1 MEIELRQRGR
11 AAIDFIGGIGLAF
24 PPITAAVDQRIQAAG
39 LDRDDAL
46 AEDLDERAAQFE
58 QVLGPLRAF
67 RVANLLRD
75 FYADEHGRACTLAYE
90 ELAEDLDP
98 KLQALDDGPTTLV
111 LDPALALPDYWRRV
125 DFHRTRG
132 GWEGHPEM
140 GLIHGELIHKQLVNR
155 AYCGDIFGQ
164 RRRVLDEL
172 PHERYGR
179 ILELGTSTAHFTVAL
194 QDKFPDAELWGC
206 DISATLLKHARRVGN
221 LGGYRWRLFQA
232 RAEATGQ
239 PDASFDLVTSYI
251 LLHELPAEV
260 VRAVFRE
267 AFRILRPGGD
277 LLMSDVTPY
286 RALDRLGQWRADY
299 DATHGGEPHW
309 RESASLDLA
318 EVAREAGFVDA
329 RSYGL
334 EGARYPWITV
344 ARKPE

>member
-1 MEIELRQRGR
+1 MDIQLKQRGR
-11 AAIDFIGGIGLAF
+11 AAIDFIGGLGLAF
-24 PPITAAVDQRIQAAG
+24 PPISAAVDQRIRETG
-39 LDRDDAL
+39 LDRDEGL
-46 AEDLDERAAQFE
+46 AEDLDERDAQFGRA
-58 QVLGPLRAF
+58 LGPLRAF

-75 FYADEHGRACTLAYE
+75 FYADEHGRACTLAYD

-98 KLQALDDGPTTLV
+98 RLQGLDHGPTELV
-111 LDPALALPDYWRRV
+111 LDPEMPLPDYWRKV

-155 AYCGDIFGQ
+155 AYGGDIFGQ
-164 RRRVLDEL
+164 RRQVLGEL
-172 PHERYGR
+172 PRTDYGR

-194 QDKFPDAELWGC
+194 QDSFPDAELWGC
-206 DISATLLKHARRVGN
+206 DISPTLLKHARRVGN
-221 LGGYRWRLFQA
+221 LGGHHWHLFQA

-239 PDASFDLVTSYI
+239 ADASFDLVASYI

-267 AFRILRPGGD
+267 AFRVLRPGGD

-299 DATHGGEPHW
+299 EATHGGEPHW

-334 EGARYPWITV
+334 DGAKYPWVTT
-344 ARKPE
+344 ARKPG